1 MNEGRRPILVT
12 GGTGFVGTAVV
23 RRLAQEPSCSL
34 RLLAR
39 LNSNL
44 SFLASLARPPEVII
58 GDVTDKPSLLE
69 AARGCGMVINCAGL
83 NSFWERSRKPYRELN
98 IDAVRSMAEA
108 TVESGAQKMVQ
119 VSTIMAYGFPADSP
133 FSEESAPGRHASE
146 YARSKAEG
154 DQTARDVCESAGL
167 PLVTVYLAAVVG
179 AGDRKSVM
187 QIDRFVKG
195 KVPLMID
202 SPYRFTYVHIN
213 DAAEAIARAALAPGN
228 AGERYLVGRDRLTTQ
243 EYFEIIADAS
253 GVRIPRR
260 TIGKHT
266 TLTLAWLMSAAAK
279 ITGRPP
285 LMAYDLMATVY
296 RRSLLFDG
304 SKAERDLGLRY
315 TPVES
320 GLRDAVAEILGRH
333 AEPRSGVVAAQP

>member
-1 MNEGRRPILVT
+1 MNEGPGPVLVT

-39 LNSNL
+39 LDSDL
-44 SFLASLARPPEVII
+44 GPLASLARPPEVII
-58 GDVTDKPSLLE
+58 GDVTDRPSLLE

-83 NSFWERSRKPYRELN
+83 NSFWERSRRPYRELN
-98 IDAVRSMAEA
+98 IDAVRNVAEA
-108 TVESGAQKMVQ
+108 AVESGAQKMVQ
-119 VSTIMAYGFPADSP
+119 VSTVMAYGFPADSP
-133 FSEESAPGRHASE
+133 FREESPPGRHASE
-146 YARSKAEG
+146 YARSKSEG
-154 DQTARDVCESAGL
+154 DQTARDVCESAAL

-195 KVPLMID
+195 KVPLIID
-202 SPYRFTYVHIN
+202 SPYRFTYVHID
-213 DAAEAIARAALAPGN
+213 DAAEAIARAALAPRN

-253 GVRIPRR
+253 GVRMPPR

-296 RRSLLFDG
+296 RASLLFDG
-304 SKAERDLGLRY
+304 SEAERKLGLHY
-315 TPVES
+315 SPVES
-320 GLRDAVAEILGRH
+320 GLRDAVGEILGRR
-333 AEPRSGVVAAQP
+333 AGPRSDGVAARP

>member
-1 MNEGRRPILVT
+1 MTEDSRPVLVT

-34 RLLAR
+34 RLFAR
-39 LNSNL
+39 LNSDRSPL
-44 SFLASLARPPEVII
+44 VSLERPPEIVT
-58 GDVTDKPSLLE
+58 GDVRDRSAVLRAME
-69 AARGCGMVINCAGL
+69 GCWMVINCAGL

-98 IDAVRSMAEA
+98 IEAVRILAEA
-108 TVESGAQKMVQ
+108 AVESGVQKMVQ
-119 VSTIMAYGFPADSP
+119 VSTVMAYGFPLDSP
-133 FSEESAPGRHASE
+133 FSEESAPGKHASE
-146 YARSKAEG
+146 YARSKSRG
-154 DQTARDVCESAGL
+154 DGIARDVCERAGL

-179 AGDRKSVM
+179 AGDRKAVM
-187 QIDRFVKG
+187 QIERFVSG
-195 KVPLMID
+195 KIPIMID
-202 SPYRFTYVHIN
+202 SPNRFTYVHID

-243 EYFEIIADAS
+243 EYFEIIAAAS
-253 GVRIPRR
+253 GVPPPRR
-260 TIGKHT
+260 AIGKRI
-266 TLTLAWLMSAAAK
+266 TLTLAWLMSAAAT

-304 SKAERDLGLRY
+304 SKAERELGLQY

-320 GLRDAVAEILGRH
+320 GLRDAVAEIRRRDPP
-333 AEPRSGVVAAQP
+333 PRFEA